1 MANNSFTIP
10 VNPSLSKPQQLTEYA
25 GAVEA
30 LLRQLYP
37 PYSGYKVEKKADEIM
52 KGEWHFAIFHGWS
65 SGVLV
70 KVSPYLTTPDNATV
84 SVSWHPRVK
93 HVTKDAFTKLVYAL
107 GLIYMVVGMF
117 FARIIILL
125 LALIPYLIV
134 CAIFIELLQH
144 LVGKLISRVA
154 GENQFDDDR
163 RAELLERLRQIPAPT
178 APSSKQASVASFAG
192 N

>member
-10 VNPSLSKPQQLTEYA
+10 VNPSLCKPQQLTEYA

-93 HVTKDAFTKLVYAL
+93 HVTKEAFTKLVYAL
-107 GLIYMVVGMF
+107 GLIYMVSGCF
-117 FARIIILL
+117 
-125 LALIPYLIV
+125 
-134 CAIFIELLQH
+134 
-144 LVGKLISRVA
+144 
-154 GENQFDDDR
+154 
-163 RAELLERLRQIPAPT
+163 LLESLFSCLPSFPT
-178 APSSKQASVASFAG
+178 
-192 N
+192 